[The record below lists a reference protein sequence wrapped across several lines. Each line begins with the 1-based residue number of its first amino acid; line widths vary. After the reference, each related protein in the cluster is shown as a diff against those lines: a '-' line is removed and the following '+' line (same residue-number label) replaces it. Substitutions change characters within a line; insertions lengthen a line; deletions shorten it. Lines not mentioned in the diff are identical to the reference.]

1 MSVDSLSNGG
11 AAVITPNQESV
22 QEIVV
27 TSASFNAEQGR
38 NSGAQVQVISKGG
51 TNNYHGSGLIKFND
65 KGLNAFN
72 KFYGPNTGT
81 LPTLSCESGA
91 FTVVA
96 SHCPT
101 RNDQKY
107 RDFGG
112 SLGGPILRDKLFF
125 FFSYDGLRQSNTIAK
140 RDVTLETP
148 AFEKYVI
155 QVNPN
160 SLAAKIFSTPGI
172 APRISTTTKEVD
184 CCSLVTNPS
193 DPNFRQLGQWYTA
206 GNTPKV
212 GQAPGNGPDGT
223 TDWGIYDLTIPNSSV
238 GNQYNGRVDY
248 TRGKDQF
255 FFSSYFV
262 WLNNINGGD
271 RPIDDITFQPHNR
284 VAAVG
289 WTRILSNVL
298 VNEARFNFTRFAFD
312 QLQPLGQTNFG
323 IPQIRIFDFDIGGFG
338 SQDTFLGI
346 PVAGTTPAK
355 FAQNTF
361 AFKDT
366 INWVHRSHAF
376 KFGVDITRE
385 QNNDNES
392 GAERPNYQ
400 FRGLLNFANDACCFD
415 EKVAVDGK
423 TGGLPNGQ
431 RYFRTAAYSLFVQD
445 DWKLRPNLTVNLGLR
460 WEYFPPVTEA
470 KSILSNYIFGTQGF
484 INGSVK
490 VVSQLYNAD
499 KNNFG
504 PRIGFAYSPNI
515 WGHKTVLRAGFGI
528 LYNRPFGSLF
538 SNARQNTPYF
548 AQAESCCFFDPG
560 PIVGPP
566 PGSNIQYAIGSSRLA
581 SSYPQNPNLSFGIA
595 PDGALCGD
603 PACAT
608 VTPVDLFGSLP
619 NEPTPYVYVSSLQT
633 QFELFKDIQVTL
645 GYQGSRSRKLA
656 RTIDLNRLIPGDN
669 YDPCNPVVVGKTCG
683 NPGRPDRIESA
694 SPDGVPCG
702 PTNPACP
709 APIVV
714 GNARFNRI
722 FFPLPDVNASFDA
735 GIFEVTRRFSH
746 GLTVSSVYTL
756 SHSIDTSSYEIGF
769 QQTDPSNQLINKGS
783 SDYDVRQHWQ
793 LSSYWELPLLRN
805 RHPRFRRQGFWRVDA
820 WWNLG

>member
-1 MSVDSLSNGG
+1 MSLSKLITRVTLLLVCGVFFAAAAQAQFKASIQGTVLDSNGGVVAGAKVTVTNQDTGVVRDTVASAEGFYRVSELPPGRYTVSVEAAGFKISLSKDVVVEAEQPRGLDITLAVGNVQESVTVTASAGGLQTENASTTNTISSQEVLTLPQFGRDPYELIRLTPGVFGDASRQGNGNSFALPQQVGPGGSNSQIFQTENQVQVSSNGQRVTANTFTIDGVSVDSLSNGG

-566 PGSNIQYAIGSSRLA
+566 PGSSGPCRTSPRPMFTFPRSKRSS
-581 SSYPQNPNLSFGIA
+581 SF
-595 PDGALCGD
+595 
-603 PACAT
+603 
-608 VTPVDLFGSLP
+608 
-619 NEPTPYVYVSSLQT
+619 
-633 QFELFKDIQVTL
+633 
-645 GYQGSRSRKLA
+645 SR
-656 RTIDLNRLIPGDN
+656 T
-669 YDPCNPVVVGKTCG
+669 
-683 NPGRPDRIESA
+683 
-694 SPDGVPCG
+694 
-702 PTNPACP
+702 
-709 APIVV
+709 
-714 GNARFNRI
+714 
-722 FFPLPDVNASFDA
+722 
-735 GIFEVTRRFSH
+735 
-746 GLTVSSVYTL
+746 
-756 SHSIDTSSYEIGF
+756 
-769 QQTDPSNQLINKGS
+769 
-783 SDYDVRQHWQ
+783 
-793 LSSYWELPLLRN
+793 
-805 RHPRFRRQGFWRVDA
+805 FR
-820 WWNLG
+820 